1 MSIINNEKDTKEY
14 LDKHTTTNPNSRKV
28 TITERR
34 VYHKVADIEIEVPDI
49 IVRRKQVDEW
59 LLDNEDK
66 WEQALDD
73 KFNDAELNWGHGID
87 KYDGMEDFENNSET
101 RYDVINENY
110 GGHL

>member
-1 MSIINNEKDTKEY
+1 M
-14 LDKHTTTNPNSRKV
+14 RKV

-34 VYHKVADIEIEVPDI
+34 VYHKVAKIEIEVPDI

-59 LLDNEDK
+59 MWDNEDK
-66 WEQALDD
+66 WEQDLDD
-73 KFNDAELNWGHGID
+73 KFETAELEWGSGVDEVPHMNEPESD
-87 KYDGMEDFENNSET
+87 RET

>member
-1 MSIINNEKDTKEY
+1 M
-14 LDKHTTTNPNSRKV
+14 RKV

-34 VYHKVADIEIEVPDI
+34 VYHKVATIEIEIPDI

-59 LLDNEDK
+59 LLDNDEK
-66 WEQALDD
+66 WEQDLDE
-73 KFNDAELNWGHGID
+73 KFNDAELEWGTGVDEVPHMNEPQSD
-87 KYDGMEDFENNSET
+87 SET

>member
-1 MSIINNEKDTKEY
+1 M
-14 LDKHTTTNPNSRKV
+14 RKV

-73 KFNDAELNWGHGID
+73 KFETAELEYGTGLGEVPHMDEIEAD
-87 KYDGMEDFENNSET
+87 RET

>member
-49 IVRRKQVDEW
+49 IVRKKQVDKW

-66 WEQALDD
+66 WEQDLDD
-73 KFNDAELNWGHGID
+73 KFETAELEHGTGL
-87 KYDGMEDFENNSET
+87 GMVPDMDEIEADIET
-101 RYDVINENY
+101 RYDIINENY

>member
-1 MSIINNEKDTKEY
+1 M
-14 LDKHTTTNPNSRKV
+14 RKV

-59 LLDNEDK
+59 LLENEDR
-66 WEQALDD
+66 WEQDLDD
-73 KFNDAELNWGHGID
+73 KFNDATIEYGLGLDNPLC
-87 KYDGMEDFENNSET
+87 DGMKESMADRET

>member
-1 MSIINNEKDTKEY
+1 M
-14 LDKHTTTNPNSRKV
+14 RKV

-34 VYHKVADIEIEVPDI
+34 VYQKVAKITMEIPNDIPLEETA
-49 IVRRKQVDEW
+49 EW
-59 LLDNEDK
+59 LWGNDA

-73 KFNDAELNWGHGID
+73 KFETAELEYGTGLGEIPHMDEIEAD
-87 KYDGMEDFENNSET
+87 RET